1 MARRKRCLPSSGTLP
16 ERLLTLTALSGELPA
31 IQVGRLS
38 TSESYR
44 TYAVKQ
50 LKKEKLLRTYYHAG
64 LRGLRLTSAAKKY
77 LISDQPDRYLPLFS
91 GETATNAPKYSV
103 PHRLRLHR
111 MAEVLVTMYQAG
123 VSTLPWEKPAIFQPV
138 PPPRDLMIDTP
149 AYYSSREIKELGE
162 LAVKIRGSRATGVL
176 LVDGGIF
183 VVYNTGA
190 APMKWEYKSE
200 MRLKALLQTELCM
213 CRLPLQFID
222 AAVDAIVLGSTMD
235 GMEYLMGPGDTK
247 ARNYLVHNGDFPH
260 VYYLTNDHRGEVLL
274 QLLCDPGL
282 KTTLD
287 DILLENL
294 FESRPGGPVENDA
307 LDEGGMP
314 VLLGYTC
321 DMPRIRRFDTALK
334 LHEQTGVLF
343 CFDFQ
348 EEVLRRVCGPQVTF
362 QSINFDAYERSVLHI
377 SQATD

>member
-1 MARRKRCLPSSGTLP
+1 
-16 ERLLTLTALSGELPA
+16 
-31 IQVGRLS
+31 
-38 TSESYR
+38 
-44 TYAVKQ
+44 
-50 LKKEKLLRTYYHAG
+50 
-64 LRGLRLTSAAKKY
+64 
-77 LISDQPDRYLPLFS
+77 
-91 GETATNAPKYSV
+91 
-103 PHRLRLHR
+103 
-111 MAEVLVTMYQAG
+111 
-123 VSTLPWEKPAIFQPV
+123 
-138 PPPRDLMIDTP
+138 
-149 AYYSSREIKELGE
+149 
-162 LAVKIRGSRATGVL
+162 
-176 LVDGGIF
+176 
-183 VVYNTGA
+183 
-190 APMKWEYKSE
+190 
-200 MRLKALLQTELCM
+200 
-213 CRLPLQFID
+213 
-222 AAVDAIVLGSTMD
+222 
-235 GMEYLMGPGDTK
+235 MGPGDAK